1 MAKQTYE
8 KALLL
13 QVWDTA
19 EGESEAKCAIIDVTR
34 GLYGQLA
41 DYGILANATMKQAE
55 SLYSLEFWNYAATY
69 CVWIDDNDLMDSVTD
84 GNVKLTNF
92 SYDDNTRDDDG
103 VTVRTECNTLIVVP
117 SENGDIAVV
126 EFYFT
131 AGIKNSGINLETAHF
146 KLADL
151 MAALEQAA

>member
-55 SLYSLEFWNYAATY
+55 SLYSLEFWNYAAVY
-69 CVWIDDNDLMDSVTD
+69 CVYLDDDLMDRVTD
-84 GNVKLTNF
+84 MDAVKLTNF
-92 SYDDNTRDDDG
+92 AYDDESHYDGG
-103 VTVRTECNTLIVVP
+103 VTVRTEGDTLVVVP
-117 SENGDIAVV
+117 DKRGRLEAV

-131 AGIKNSGINLETAHF
+131 AEVKNCGIQLSTARF
-146 KLADL
+146 KLEDL
-151 MAALEQAA
+151 MKALEQAA